1 MVVRLYMRRTPKY
14 VTQSAKDWRPYNN
27 VGDYEE
33 YGFEDID
40 VTDIHDE
47 ARGLMSD
54 YMDEDI
60 VEHMET
66 ADVQQWLQETAM
78 DARQG
83 KDLELAL
90 EAKHTLYKIKAK
102 LDRMYD
108 ALPSFPEAEKQW
120 SKEELADALQEK

>member
-1 MVVRLYMRRTPKY
+1 MVVRSHMRKTPKY
-14 VTQSAKDWRPYNN
+14 VTDQAKAWRPYNN
-27 VGDYEE
+27 MNEDEE
-33 YGFEDID
+33 YGLED
-40 VTDIHDE
+40 
-47 ARGLMSD
+47 AAGGYSGRSMMSD
-54 YMDEDI
+54 YMDEEI

-66 ADVQQWLQETAM
+66 GDVQQWLQETAM

-120 SKEELADALQEK
+120 SKEELAEVLTNK